1 MSTDTEIPTEE
12 AIASRS
18 YDWGHEKGDFLAA
31 AHPEFKRR
39 QDSKRAHEKR
49 MAALKSEARDLR
61 QKAEAKEQEADTLA
75 VEDDPQA
82 DDLYD
87 KADDLRTQA
96 ERIERKV
103 EAKKSAFE
111 PSGISV
117 EAAKD
122 EQRYRAQARRAELYE
137 EELIPAVRQLE
148 ETLEEIEG
156 DDADTT
162 TATGASL
169 LPSHLTIKAPTG
181 SQYESLRRY
190 REDLEGF
197 VERHG

>member
-12 AIASRS
+12 EIASRS
-18 YDWGHEKGDFLAA
+18 YDWGHEKGDFLPA

-49 MAALKSEARDLR
+49 MAALTSQAQDLR
-61 QKAEAKEQEADTLA
+61 EKAKAKEEEADALA

-82 DDLYD
+82 DALYD
-87 KADDLRTQA
+87 KADDLRTRA
-96 ERIERKV
+96 KRIERKV
-103 EAKKSAFE
+103 EAKQSAFE
-111 PSGISV
+111 PSGLSV

-156 DDADTT
+156 ADADMT
-162 TATGASL
+162 TASGKSL
-169 LPSHLTIKAPTG
+169 LPSHLKIKAPTG

>member
-12 AIASRS
+12 DIASRS
-18 YDWGHEKGDFLAA
+18 YDWGHEKGDFLPA

-49 MAALKSEARDLR
+49 MAALTSQAQDLR
-61 QKAEAKEQEADTLA
+61 EKAKAKEEEADALA

-82 DDLYD
+82 DALYD
-87 KADDLRTQA
+87 KADDLRTRA
-96 ERIERKV
+96 KRIERKV
-103 EAKKSAFE
+103 EAKQSAFE
-111 PSGISV
+111 PSGLSV

-122 EQRYRAQARRAELYE
+122 EQRRRARARRAELYE

-156 DDADTT
+156 ADADTT
-162 TATGASL
+162 TASGKSL
-169 LPSHLTIKAPTG
+169 LPSHLKIKAPTG